1 MNKTE
6 LISAVAA
13 ATELS
18 RKDADK
24 AVNAAVLCL
33 LGLGISAYLLLAP
46 RPTQSGIENRELA
59 KAGEK
64 VQIVGLGGFEVK
76 ERAARAARNPRTG
89 EEIQIAASKSVSF
102 KPGKALKDEING

>member
-24 AVNAAVLCL
+24 AVNAAVEAIVAAL
-33 LGLGISAYLLLAP
+33 
-46 RPTQSGIENRELA
+46 

-89 EEIQIAASKSVSF
+89 EEIQIGARRSPMF
-102 KPGKALKDEING
+102 KPGKALKEAVEG

>member
-6 LISAVAA
+6 LINAVAN

-24 AVNAAVLCL
+24 AVNAAVEAIVAAL
-33 LGLGISAYLLLAP
+33 
-46 RPTQSGIENRELA
+46 

-89 EEIQIAASKSVSF
+89 ETMEIAASKNPTF
-102 KPGKALKDEING
+102 KAGKALKDAVAE

>member
-24 AVNAAVLCL
+24 AVNAAVEAIVAAL
-33 LGLGISAYLLLAP
+33 
-46 RPTQSGIENRELA
+46 

-64 VQIVGLGGFEVK
+64 VKI
-76 ERAARAARNPRTG
+76 
-89 EEIQIAASKSVSF
+89 
-102 KPGKALKDEING
+102 

>member
-24 AVNAAVLCL
+24 AVNAAVDAIVAAL
-33 LGLGISAYLLLAP
+33 
-46 RPTQSGIENRELA
+46 

-102 KPGKALKDEING
+102 KPGKALKDEINGECSYNKTPPVCFI

>member
-24 AVNAAVLCL
+24 AVNAAVEAIVAAL
-33 LGLGISAYLLLAP
+33 
-46 RPTQSGIENRELA
+46 

-102 KPGKALKDEING
+102 KPGKAL